1 MITIIQI
8 LQVLLNLVWWVVI
21 IDVVLS
27 ILISFNVINTQN
39 SLVRTIWEGVEK
51 LCQPLYR
58 PIRRILPDFGQID
71 FSPAVVLLLISLIQ
85 IVLNNAAR
93 SILTGTPL

>member
-93 SILTGTPL
+93 SILTGAPL